1 MGLQMAVIITGGVLG
16 GIQLDKWLHLKFPA
30 FTLFLTLFS
39 VFIAIYYFIKDV
51 LKK

>member
-1 MGLQMAVIITGGVLG
+1 MGLQMGVIITAGVLG
-16 GIQLDKWLHLKFPA
+16 GIQIDKWLQLKFPA
-30 FTLFLTLFS
+30 FTIFLTLFS